1 MTAVAVQGRSKASPA
16 LWIGMLIVAAG
27 IVLLA
32 FVGDDENTLGGRND
46 PNGFGRE
53 GLAGLRVMIERSGG
67 VVDSDA
73 TSLEGNDVAILA
85 RNTFEVAVAFG
96 ASEESVYGPML
107 DWVRDGGTLI
117 TAVPVPGGPR
127 LAFSSD
133 SSEQIDRNVCT
144 IDRLAGVNSVAT
156 IDGYSRVVVEPGDR
170 SCFGDDQEALVVSRP
185 LGAGTII
192 RVGEFE
198 PFVNQVIDELDNG
211 ALAARLVRMGAAP
224 AVAFLQNPD
233 PAIVA
238 GGGGPV
244 NEDGTPVGQGDATL
258 LDLIPR
264 RVLALI
270 LGLAASLLLY
280 VLARGRR
287 LGEPVEE
294 PLPIELPSSSYTEAV
309 GRLYERAADP
319 RGRSASIL
327 RHDFRATAARRV
339 GLPANAPT
347 KDLAGALELTTGVDP
362 KELTELLDGAPP
374 TRDDELV
381 VLASTLADHRA
392 RMTRGVSA
400 ESRKETP

>member
-1 MTAVAVQGRSKASPA
+1 MTAVAVQGRPKASPA

-32 FVGDDENTLGGRND
+32 FVGGDENTLGGRND

-73 TSLEGNDVAILA
+73 TSPEGSDVAILSSNA
-85 RNTFEVAVAFG
+85 FEVAVAFG
-96 ASEESVYGPML
+96 ATEDSVYGPML
-107 DWVRDGGTLI
+107 DWVRDGGTLV
-117 TAVPVPGGPR
+117 TAVSVPGGPR

-133 SSEQIDRNVCT
+133 GSKQIDPEVCT
-144 IDRLAGVNSVAT
+144 IDRLVEVDSVAT
-156 IDGYSRVVVEPGDR
+156 IDGYSRIAVEPGDR
-170 SCFGDDQEALVVSRP
+170 SCFGDEQEALVVSRP
-185 LGAGTII
+185 LGAGMIV

-198 PFVNQVIDELDNG
+198 PFVNQVLDELDNG
-211 ALAARLVRMGAAP
+211 ALAARVVRMGTAP
-224 AVAFLQNPD
+224 TVAFLQNPD
-233 PAIVA
+233 PAVVA

-258 LDLIPR
+258 LDLVPR

-270 LGLAASLLLY
+270 LGLAVSLLLY
-280 VLARGRR
+280 ALARGRR

-309 GRLYERAADP
+309 GRLYERAEDP

-327 RHDFRATAARRV
+327 RHDFRTSAARRV
-339 GLPANAPT
+339 GLSADAPT
-347 KDLAGALELTTGVDP
+347 KDLAGALQLTTGADP
-362 KELTELLDGAPP
+362 NELTQLLDGGPP
-374 TRDDELV
+374 TKDDELV
-381 VLASTLADHRA
+381 VLASNLANHRV
-392 RMTRGVSA
+392 RMTRGASA
-400 ESRKETP
+400 ESRKEST